1 MGGCVEKRL
10 RHKTCTTIVLA
21 VLACGCAIGYR
32 EPRLHEPVAPPA
44 AGMGLSEL
52 KVHLKS
58 GELIVLRSWK
68 ATPGEERLTG
78 EGQAYTVTREKK
90 GPAGRQEVRLADVA
104 LVETDSPASVT
115 SAGLGIVAT
124 TTVVLGGISGYCAI
138 NPKGCF
144 GSCPTFYL
152 EGEGGGEPER
162 PQAEGFSESIARVLE
177 ARDVDALVAARPGG
191 SEVSIVM
198 RNEALETHA
207 VRRVRLLAAPRP
219 PGGRVLA
226 GTDDRF
232 YPTPGLVPP
241 LSGRAA
247 DRDCRDALRDLDG
260 RDRASTTDD
269 ADLAAREVVDLRFPP
284 ARGPSGIAIA
294 ARQTLLSTF
303 LFYQTMAYTGRGAGE
318 FLAALERGGPEAG
331 RRALGM
337 ARVLGGIDVEVAEG
351 DGPWRAIGRFDEAG
365 PIAGDLQVVPFE
377 GSGTGPVHV
386 RLRLARGHW
395 RLDAVALAALREPV
409 APVAVEPAS
418 IERDGRTDERA
429 RATLAQG
436 REHLVTQ
443 PGDAYRLTFRLP
455 PSGAPLEL
463 FLESEGFYYEW
474 MRSEWRAEEDPAMVA
489 LALAD
494 PEEALRR
501 LAPAYKAQEPDLE
514 HAFWASR
521 FR

>member
-1 MGGCVEKRL
+1 MGKRF
-10 RHKTCTTIVLA
+10 RHKTYTTVALA

-32 EPRLHEPVAPPA
+32 EPRLHEPTAPPA
-44 AGMGLSEL
+44 AGKDPSEL

-68 ATPGEERLTG
+68 ATPGEGRLTG
-78 EGQAYTVTREKK
+78 EGQAHTITREKK
-90 GPAGRQEVRLADVA
+90 GPASRQEVRLADVT
-104 LVETDSPASVT
+104 LLETDSPASVN
-115 SAGLGIVAT
+115 SVGMGLIAT

-152 EGEGGGEPER
+152 EHEGRREPER
-162 PQAEGFSESIARVLE
+162 PQAEGFSESIARALE
-177 ARDVDALVAARPGG
+177 ARDVDALLAARPGG
-191 SEVSIVM
+191 SEVSITM

-207 VRRVRLLAAPRP
+207 VRRVRLLTAPRP
-219 PGGRVLA
+219 RGGRVLA

-232 YPTPGLVPP
+232 YATPGLVPP
-241 LSGRAA
+241 LECRAA
-247 DRDCRDALRDLDG
+247 EGDCRDALRDIDG
-260 RDRASTTDD
+260 KDRASTADGE
-269 ADLAAREVVDLRFPP
+269 DLAAREEIDLQFPP

-318 FLAALERGGPEAG
+318 FLAALERGGPDAG

-351 DGPWRAIGRFDEAG
+351 DGPWRPIGRFDEAG
-365 PIAGDLQVVPFE
+365 PIAGDLQVVPFA
-377 GSGTGPVHV
+377 GSGTGPVRV

-395 RLDAVALAALREPV
+395 RLDAVALAALGEPV

-418 IERDGRTDERA
+418 VERDGRPDEQA
-429 RATLAQG
+429 RATLADG
-436 REHLVTQ
+436 GEHLVTR
-443 PGDAYRLTFRLP
+443 PGDACRLTFRLP

-474 MRSEWRAEEDPAMVA
+474 MRSEWLAEEDPAMAA

-494 PEEALRR
+494 PAQALRR
-501 LAPAYKAQEPDLE
+501 LAPAYKAEEPRLE
-514 HAFWASR
+514 RAFWASR

>member
-1 MGGCVEKRL
+1 MDTALVA
-10 RHKTCTTIVLA
+10 A
-21 VLACGCAIGYR
+21 VLAWGCAIGYR
-32 EPRLHEPVAPPA
+32 EPRLHEPTAPPA
-44 AGMGLSEL
+44 AAKDLSEL
-52 KVHLKS
+52 KVHLSS

-68 ATPGEERLTG
+68 ATPDKERLTG
-78 EGQAYTVTREKK
+78 EGQAYTITREKK
-90 GPAGRQEVRLADVA
+90 GPAGQQEVRLADVA
-104 LVETDSPASVT
+104 LLETDSPASVT
-115 SAGLGIVAT
+115 SVGLGLVAT

-152 EGEGGGEPER
+152 EDAGGGEPER

-177 ARDVDALVAARPGG
+177 ARDVDALHAARSGG
-191 SEVSIVM
+191 SDVSISM

-219 PGGRVLA
+219 RGGRVLA

-232 YPTPGLVPP
+232 YPAPGLVPP
-241 LSGRAA
+241 LSCRAPEG
-247 DRDCRDALRDLDG
+247 DCRDALRDLDG
-260 RDRASTTDD
+260 QDRPSAADG
-269 ADLAAREVVDLRFPP
+269 ADLAAREEIELRFPP
-284 ARGPSGIAIA
+284 AHGPSGIAIA

-303 LFYQTMAYTGRGAGE
+303 LFYQTMAFTGRGAGE

-351 DGPWRAIGRFDEAG
+351 DGFWRPIGRFDEAG
-365 PIAGDLQVVPFE
+365 PIAGDLQVVPFA
-377 GSGTGPVHV
+377 GAGAAPLHV

-395 RLDAVALAALREPV
+395 RLDAVALAALAEPV
-409 APVAVEPAS
+409 APVALDPVSVES
-418 IERDGRTDERA
+418 DGRTDERA
-429 RATLAQG
+429 RVTLAQG
-436 REHLVTQ
+436 AEHLVTR

-455 PSGAPLEL
+455 PSGPSLEL

-474 MRSEWRAEEDPAMVA
+474 MRSEWLAESDPAMAA
-489 LALAD
+489 LALVD
-494 PEEALRR
+494 PAEALRR
-501 LAPAYKAQEPDLE
+501 LAPAYKAEEPRLE
-514 HAFWASR
+514 RSFWASR